1 MAANQRFSVSHDRY
15 VIDHL
20 NSSNNGKGY
29 CHEGDPENDTHLRE
43 RLLWCCLAELTERL
57 IVNAA
62 PMEMAPDGKLYQPFC
77 SERHSICVALYGAI
91 EASHLNTLEVGLSLQ
106 NKFDGQLRRL
116 QINSLTDSIF
126 MCYEDAVRAGSLLKD
141 RFPQVEIKVC
151 EIDSIEE
158 VARGTVFH

>member
-1 MAANQRFSVSHDRY
+1 MAANQRFSVAHDRY

-77 SERHSICVALYGAI
+77 SERHSICV
-91 EASHLNTLEVGLSLQ
+91 
-106 NKFDGQLRRL
+106 
-116 QINSLTDSIF
+116 
-126 MCYEDAVRAGSLLKD
+126 CYEDAVRAGSLLKD